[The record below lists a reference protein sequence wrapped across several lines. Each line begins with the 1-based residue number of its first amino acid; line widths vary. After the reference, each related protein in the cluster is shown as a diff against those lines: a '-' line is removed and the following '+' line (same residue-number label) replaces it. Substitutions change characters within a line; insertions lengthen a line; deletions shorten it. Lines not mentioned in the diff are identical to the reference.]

1 MPTNWA
7 WLGIHADIFF
17 WNPTMAKRDYY
28 EVLGVRSDASTDE
41 IHERFKRLARETHP
55 DRVLDERERARRT
68 QKFQELSEAHE
79 VLMDPAQRA
88 AYDRALAAG
97 SLWTA
102 AKDRTRASA
111 GRVLGVLREEGEDLA
126 RDLGRS
132 SVDRGVDYLFS
143 LFDRAVK

>member
-1 MPTNWA
+1 MKTC
-7 WLGIHADIFF
+7 
-17 WNPTMAKRDYY
+17 Y
-28 EVLGVRSDASTDE
+28 ELLGVRADASTAE
-41 IHERFKRLARETHP
+41 IQESFKRLARQTHP
-55 DRVLDERERARRT
+55 DQTLDERDRAQRT
-68 QKFQELSEAHE
+68 AKFQALSEAYE
-79 VLMDPAQRA
+79 VLKDPAQRA